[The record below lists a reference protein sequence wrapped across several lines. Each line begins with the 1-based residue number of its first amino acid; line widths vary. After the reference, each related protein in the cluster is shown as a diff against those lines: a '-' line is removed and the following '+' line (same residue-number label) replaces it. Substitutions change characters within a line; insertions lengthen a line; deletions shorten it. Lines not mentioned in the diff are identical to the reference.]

1 MTDSVAQAEHAS
13 VGPQAWINGHFLGLA
28 DAKVGFFDAG
38 FQHAI
43 GLFETMLA
51 RDGAVLRLEAHLERL
66 ATSARELRL
75 FDPLRVEPL
84 AEAVQLALARSG
96 LGDAR
101 IRITLTAGDLGKPF
115 AGANDAAEK
124 PAPPQPTVAIHVQP
138 PTRYPDEL
146 FTNGVAVQV
155 AQSRANPF
163 DPFAG
168 HKTLMYWPRIAA
180 VQRAGEAGCAEALW
194 FSVTGHLASGSVS
207 SVFLVKDGRIRVPF
221 ARGEESASDGAHAAV
236 PSMRP
241 PVLPGRTRAAI
252 ILWAEGG
259 GTGVGRIEVE
269 RAALTIEDVLA
280 ADELFLTNSSWGV
293 MPVVRVERHTVGA
306 GVPGP
311 VARAMREKWLA

>member
-1 MTDSVAQAEHAS
+1 MKAF
-13 VGPQAWINGHFLGLA
+13 INGQFVDA
-28 DAKVGFFDAG
+28 AEAKVGFFDAG
-38 FQHAI
+38 FQHGI

-51 RDGAVLRLEAHLERL
+51 RDGAVLRLEEHLERL

-84 AEAVQLALARSG
+84 AEAVHMCLEQNGMR
-96 LGDAR
+96 DAR
-101 IRITLTAGDLGKPF
+101 IRITLTAGDMGKPF
-115 AGANDAAEK
+115 GGANAAGER
-124 PAPPQPTVAIHVQP
+124 PASPQPTVAIHAQP
-138 PTRYPDEL
+138 PTRYPAEL
-146 FTNGVAVQV
+146 FANGVAVSI
-155 AQSRANPF
+155 AEGRANPH
-163 DPFAG
+163 DPFAA
-168 HKTLMYWPRIAA
+168 HKTLQYWPRIAA
-180 VQRAGEAGCAEALW
+180 LQRAGESGCAEALW
-194 FSVTGHLASGSVS
+194 FTVGNQLASGSVS

-221 ARGEESASDGAHAAV
+221 ARGEESASDGAHAAA

-241 PVLPGRTRAAI
+241 PVLPGCTRAAI

-293 MPVVRVERHTVGA
+293 MPVVRVERHSVGA